1 MLKKVILHLSG
12 PLVALILMGCSS
24 SNAIDFGVDSQ
35 CVYPIKGSMKYIE
48 VSKMDVVS
56 FQSFLSLVMAK
67 PENRSPYKICS
78 RTISIRFVIRV
89 ETGVPMKFLWRPTR
103 REKESM

>member
-48 VSKMDVVS
+48 VSKMDGDCVFSVL
-56 FQSFLSLVMAK
+56 FEPA
-67 PENRSPYKICS
+67 
-78 RTISIRFVIRV
+78 ISIRFVIRV
-89 ETGVPMKFLWRPTR
+89 ETGGPMKFLWRPTR

>member
-48 VSKMDVVS
+48 VSKMDGDCVFSVL
-56 FQSFLSLVMAK
+56 FE
-67 PENRSPYKICS
+67 PG
-78 RTISIRFVIRV
+78 TISIRFVIRV
-89 ETGVPMKFLWRPTR
+89 ETGVPMIFLWRPTR